1 MKITELV
8 KSIYMTN
15 EEKDL
20 LETFD
25 SPRLLRSFPEREQII
40 INNLIRKSIISK
52 VQHNGTIMVI
62 RNDD

>member
-15 EEKDL
+15 EEKNL

-25 SPRLLRSFPEREQII
+25 QPVPLSSFTERDQTI

-62 RNDD
+62 RNDL

>member
-52 VQHNGTIMVI
+52 VQHSGTIMVI
-62 RNDD
+62 RNEL